1 MEPAGRKIPEQSP
14 GGWHCATH
22 AAGWMN
28 GTHPEHPGHSAEVNN
43 FDHVSLYKNK
53 NENIHKMNLE
63 IR

>member
-43 FDHVSLYKNK
+43 FDHVIKTRMK
-53 NENIHKMNLE
+53 AFIKMKLE